1 MMNNALRRN
10 PAKNDKRKTAKAVT
24 PLRSIENLFLLC
36 RNLTSTCGVES
47 PLVLARI
54 FLTGYPSLY
63 IVYENRNCYLQAI
76 KIPPNLKQV
85 WRVFVKSFGHS
96 NTAHQIAVFF
106 NLVDVSTYG
115 SIKRKADKLWFLT
128 RSSALHLMCLALW
141 WLLLVNSSLQ
151 SMFPACILGSREDNF
166 SEQYPP

>member
-24 PLRSIENLFLLC
+24 PLRSMENLFLLC

-85 WRVFVKSFGHS
+85 WRVFVRSFGHS

-106 NLVDVSTYG
+106 NLVDVSAYG
-115 SIKRKADKLWFLT
+115 CFSVQRIAIKMDCQPT
-128 RSSALHLMCLALW
+128 TSTALPK
-141 WLLLVNSSLQ
+141 SGIS
-151 SMFPACILGSREDNF
+151 FF
-166 SEQYPP
+166 

>member
-24 PLRSIENLFLLC
+24 PLRSMENLFLLC

-85 WRVFVKSFGHS
+85 WRVLVKSFGHS
-96 NTAHQIAVFF
+96 NTAHQIAVFLF
-106 NLVDVSTYG
+106 GGRIY
-115 SIKRKADKLWFLT
+115 LWFCKKKSRQT
-128 RSSALHLMCLALW
+128 VISHMFIGSASNVSGSLMTVTCKFVTFINISCLHFG
-141 WLLLVNSSLQ
+141 Q
-151 SMFPACILGSREDNF
+151 
-166 SEQYPP
+166 

>member
-1 MMNNALRRN
+1 MMNNASRRN
-10 PAKNDKRKTAKAVT
+10 LAKNDKRKTAKAVT
-24 PLRSIENLFLLC
+24 PLRSMENLFLLC

-115 SIKRKADKLWFLT
+115 SVKRKADKL
-128 RSSALHLMCLALW
+128 
-141 WLLLVNSSLQ
+141 
-151 SMFPACILGSREDNF
+151 
-166 SEQYPP
+166 

>member
-1 MMNNALRRN
+1 MPPN
-10 PAKNDKRKTAKAVT
+10 PTKNDKRKTVRAVT
-24 PLRSIENLFLLC
+24 PLRFIDILVLIC
-36 RNLTSTCGVES
+36 RNLISTSWVEI
-47 PLVLARI
+47 PLALTRI
-54 FLTGYPSLY
+54 FLTGCPPIPDMIY
-63 IVYENRNCYLQAI
+63 VNENCYLQAI

-115 SIKRKADKLWFLT
+115 FIKRKADKLWFLT

-141 WLLLVNSSLQ
+141 WLLLVNFLLQ
-151 SMFPACILGSREDNF
+151 SMFPAYISGNREDNL
-166 SEQYPP
+166 SE

>member
-24 PLRSIENLFLLC
+24 PLRFMENLFLLC
-36 RNLTSTCGVES
+36 RNLTSTCWVES
-47 PLVLARI
+47 PLVLTRI

-115 SIKRKADKLWFLT
+115 SVKRKADKL
-128 RSSALHLMCLALW
+128 
-141 WLLLVNSSLQ
+141 
-151 SMFPACILGSREDNF
+151 
-166 SEQYPP
+166 